1 MTRDQ
6 TISLLTQHGPAIRQQ
21 YHVERLA
28 LFGSIARDEA
38 QEGSDVD
45 LLVEFDG
52 PASFDR
58 FMDLKFHLE
67 DLLGTR
73 VDLVTVK
80 AVRRQ
85 LRSTIE
91 NEAIRVA

>member
-6 TISLLTQHGPAIRQQ
+6 TISLLTQHGAAIRQQ

-38 QEGSDVD
+38 AAESDVD

-52 PASFDR
+52 PATFDR

-67 DLLGTR
+67 DLLGAR

-80 AVRRQ
+80 ALRKQ
-85 LRSTIE
+85 LRLGIE
-91 NEAIRVA
+91 KEAIRVA

>member
-1 MTRDQ
+1 
-6 TISLLTQHGPAIRQQ
+6 
-21 YHVERLA
+21 
-28 LFGSIARDEA
+28 
-38 QEGSDVD
+38 
-45 LLVEFDG
+45 
-52 PASFDR
+52 
-58 FMDLKFHLE
+58 MDLKFHLE